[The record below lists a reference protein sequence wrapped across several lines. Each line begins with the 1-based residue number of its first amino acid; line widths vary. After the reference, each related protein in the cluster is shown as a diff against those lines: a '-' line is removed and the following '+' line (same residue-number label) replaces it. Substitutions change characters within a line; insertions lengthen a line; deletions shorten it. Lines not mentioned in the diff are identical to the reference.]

1 MPWTQEYIVFDQ
13 LITIPQIYA
22 TSELCLQVI
31 MAIIVTVK
39 VVWGPFTLCRSS
51 LTSGGMWQFGS
62 GYYYMVIKV
71 FWQTFHFQLLT
82 SVINWTE

>member
-1 MPWTQEYIVFDQ
+1 MPWTQKYIVFDQ

-39 VVWGPFTLCRSS
+39 IVWGPFTSCRSN
-51 LTSGGMWQFGS
+51 LTFGGMWQFGL
-62 GYYYMVIKV
+62 GYYYMIIKV
-71 FWQTFHFQLLT
+71 LKNYDNFSQL
-82 SVINWTE
+82 